1 MVQKQDSDPVIR
13 FLARGAAFA
22 SEESTLLAHTAA
34 KESLHSCSGHFV
46 ALKERWGG

>member
-1 MVQKQDSDPVIR
+1 LPAKS
-13 FLARGAAFA
+13 RGVGPDACICGLKK
-22 SEESTLLAHTAA
+22 STLLAHTAA